1 MGFKWRVDKKSSNLT
16 SGKPLEGGNG
26 CPGQNQVIKYTFIK
40 YTFFPE
46 RRGIEV
52 SGVDISHPFEV
63 FALLA
68 SRRRLP
74 GICVTNSALSRS
86 L

>member
-1 MGFKWRVDKKSSNLT
+1 MGFKYRVDKKSSNLT

-26 CPGQNQVIKYTFIK
+26 CPGQNQVIKYTFL
-40 YTFFPE
+40 PE

-68 SRRRLP
+68 SIRRLP